1 MTSSAVTSSAVT
13 SRAETSRAETSR
25 AVTSRSVTAG
35 TEITRRVLLTGFE
48 PFDGREQNASW
59 IAASALAQQNFPG
72 VALRAAL
79 IPVCWGAPR
88 RVLDPVTAEWQPH
101 VIIGMGEGESGVFR
115 LETVANNAR
124 RDRADND
131 GLFPEGRVIDP
142 DGPSCRAASAD
153 CSMLCNALSERGAPV
168 RVSTDAGAFLCEE
181 LLYTLESMR
190 DTQPTLNT
198 VLFVH
203 VPPFGTALEF
213 RGRQR
218 VCDEALLLE
227 FAGLLLACVLS
238 LPTKKIKLSE

>member
-1 MTSSAVTSSAVT
+1 
-13 SRAETSRAETSR
+13 
-25 AVTSRSVTAG
+25 
-35 TEITRRVLLTGFE
+35 
-48 PFDGREQNASW
+48 
-59 IAASALAQQNFPG
+59 
-72 VALRAAL
+72 
-79 IPVCWGAPR
+79 
-88 RVLDPVTAEWQPH
+88 
-101 VIIGMGEGESGVFR
+101 MGEGEPGVFR
-115 LETVANNAR
+115 LESVANNAR
-124 RDRADND
+124 RERADND
-131 GLFPEGRVIDP
+131 GSFPGGRVIDP
-142 DGPSCRAASAD
+142 DGPSCRTASAD
-153 CSMLCNALSERGAPV
+153 CATLCDALTALAVPV

-238 LPTKKIKLSE
+238 LPKKKIKLSE

>member
-1 MTSSAVTSSAVT
+1 MTSTTVTPGSATPGAQT
-13 SRAETSRAETSR
+13 
-25 AVTSRSVTAG
+25 
-35 TEITRRVLLTGFE
+35 TRRILLTGFE
-48 PFDGREQNASW
+48 PFDGREHNASW

-79 IPVCWGAPR
+79 IPVRWGAPR
-88 RVLDPVTAEWQPH
+88 RVLDPIVAEWQPH
-101 VIIGMGEGESGVFR
+101 VIIGMGEGEPGVFR
-115 LETVANNAR
+115 LESVANNAR
-124 RDRADND
+124 RERADND
-131 GLFPEGRVIDP
+131 GSFPGGRVIDP
-142 DGPSCRAASAD
+142 DGPSCRTASAD
-153 CSMLCNALSERGAPV
+153 CATLCDALTALAVPV

-238 LPTKKIKLSE
+238 LPKKKIKLSE